1 MNLDGIE
8 PTLTAYQAV
17 ILPLNYRFSRVIG
30 FEPILII
37 LEIIVLAFTLYSY
50 RHSTTRTYTSY
61 TQNKYASLYTIRRYM
76 GLLGFEPKTIGLKD
90 HCSTFEL

>member
-61 TQNKYASLYTIRRYM
+61 TQNKYASLYTIRRIWVYWDSN
-76 GLLGFEPKTIGLKD
+76 PKPLV
-90 HCSTFEL
+90 